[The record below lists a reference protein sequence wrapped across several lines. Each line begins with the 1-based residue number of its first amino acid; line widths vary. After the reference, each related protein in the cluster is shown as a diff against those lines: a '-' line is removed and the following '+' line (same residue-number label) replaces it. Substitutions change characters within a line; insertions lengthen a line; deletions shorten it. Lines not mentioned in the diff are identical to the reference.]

1 MAEKKFNKIQAVN
14 NYVCLRVE
22 RFLENQED
30 WKENQ
35 NGIIMPKKVSAAAPQ
50 NEKYRV
56 NLYVESIG
64 GAVENPSFKVG
75 DKVVANDY
83 DMQFVSDSDDEDDE
97 NIWVLVKADQIKA
110 VLD

>member
-1 MAEKKFNKIQAVN
+1 MADKKFNKIKAVN

-22 RFLENQED
+22 KIKQESED
-30 WKENQ
+30 WKKNES
-35 NGIIMPKKVSAAAPQ
+35 GLLLPKKQSEATPQ

-56 NLYVESIG
+56 NLYVDSIG
-64 GAVENPSFKVG
+64 QGVEEPFFSVG

-83 DMQFVSDSDDEDDE
+83 DMQFVSDSDDDGDE

-110 VLD
+110 VLE